1 MNMFSGGSKA
11 GESGMLV
18 HIVGVITLHTRAD
31 ETNDIHDHDELH
43 AAAAVLEL
51 MPENPVLAEDNYI
64 SRWIDGLLDT

>member
-1 MNMFSGGSKA
+1 MDWRNDETDFFEA
-11 GESGMLV
+11 
-18 HIVGVITLHTRAD
+18 VITLHTRAD

-64 SRWIDGLLDT
+64 SRWIDGLLR